1 MNTATRRIELAKAQ
15 AKARADA
22 EAEAD
27 RIIRELAAEFRRRKD
42 LTYYALAKAIGGGS
56 QINLKAVLEGKERPG
71 LDRALAIAAA
81 LGKTLMVENSK

>member
-1 MNTATRRIELAKAQ
+1 MKPADRRLALAKAQ

-22 EAEAD
+22 EVEAD
-27 RIIRELAAEFRRRKD
+27 KIVSELAAEFRRRKD

-71 LDRALAIAAA
+71 LDRVLAIAAA
-81 LGKTLMVENSK
+81 LGKTLMVADRK